1 MTLPSP
7 ETLATLLAIFF
18 VVLLAGIVWNHIEA
32 VRAYERGE
40 L

>member
-1 MTLPSP
+1 MPSP
-7 ETLATLLAIFF
+7 TTLVAALAIFF
-18 VVLLAGIVWNHIEA
+18 VVLLAGIIWNHIEA

>member
-1 MTLPSP
+1 MPAP
-7 ETLATLLAIFF
+7 ETLITILAIFF

>member
-1 MTLPSP
+1 MPAPTTLV
-7 ETLATLLAIFF
+7 AILAIFF
-18 VVLLAGIVWNHIEA
+18 VVLLAGIVWYHIEA